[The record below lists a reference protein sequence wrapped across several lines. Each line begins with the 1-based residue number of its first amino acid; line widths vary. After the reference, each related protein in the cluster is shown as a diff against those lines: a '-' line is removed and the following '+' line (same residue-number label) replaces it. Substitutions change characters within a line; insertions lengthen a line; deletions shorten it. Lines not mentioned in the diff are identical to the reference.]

1 MTVSFIATAQPYRVT
16 GIVQFSV
23 YGGWSEVAVS
33 EVVTALNP
41 EQARRLVLARHE
53 QAARGLDR
61 FAVARWHTGELVRV
75 EIGEWN

>member
-1 MTVSFIATAQPYRVT
+1 MTIITAAQPYHVT
-16 GIVQFSV
+16 GVVQYGI
-23 YGGWSEVAVS
+23 YGGWSEVAVC

-61 FAVARWHTGELVRV
+61 FAVARWHTEELVRV
-75 EIGEWN
+75 EVER